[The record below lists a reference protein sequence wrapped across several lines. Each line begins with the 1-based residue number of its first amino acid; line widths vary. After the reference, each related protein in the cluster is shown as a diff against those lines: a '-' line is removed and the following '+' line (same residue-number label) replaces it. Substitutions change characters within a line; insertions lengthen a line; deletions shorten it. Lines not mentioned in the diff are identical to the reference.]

1 MKKNQKQTL
10 FKTFQEKPYL
20 DKKEKRQLARL
31 LNVSERRIQLW
42 YSNRRKDIRYE
53 EFLTGTGEE
62 WSAKYA
68 ISVSY
73 IFYRGVY
80 INMHNIM

>member
-31 LNVSERRIQLW
+31 LNVSERRIQFGIVTGV
-42 YSNRRKDIRYE
+42 RK
-53 EFLTGTGEE
+53 
-62 WSAKYA
+62 
-68 ISVSY
+68 
-73 IFYRGVY
+73 
-80 INMHNIM
+80 